1 MTDILSLA
9 KHYGAA
15 KRRVHDGWSG
25 AYVALV
31 QMLGL
36 WRERHRRRQELAMLS
51 DRDLRDTG
59 VTRDLV
65 AHEASKWPWQAWHPQ
80 LQAFEEE
87 ARRRPL
93 HSAALRIH

>member
-1 MTDILSLA
+1 VTDILPLA
-9 KHYGAA
+9 RHYVAA

-25 AYVALV
+25 AYVAIV

-65 AHEASKWPWQAWHPQ
+65 AHEAGKWPWQAWHPQ
-80 LQAFEEE
+80 LRAFDEA
-87 ARRRPL
+87 ARRRTL
-93 HSAALRIH
+93 GQR

>member
-1 MTDILSLA
+1 MTDILSRR
-9 KHYGAA
+9 YVTA

-25 AYVALV
+25 VYVAIV

-65 AHEASKWPWQAWHPQ
+65 THEAGKWPWQAWHPQ
-80 LQAFEEE
+80 LRAFEEA
-87 ARRRPL
+87 ARRRTL
-93 HSAALRIH
+93 DQR

>member
-9 KHYGAA
+9 RHYVAA

-25 AYVALV
+25 AYVAIV
-31 QMLGL
+31 KMLGL
-36 WRERHRRRQELAMLS
+36 WRERHRQRQELAMLS

-65 AHEASKWPWQAWHPQ
+65 AHEAGKWPWQAWHPQ
-80 LQAFEEE
+80 LRAFEEA
-87 ARRRPL
+87 ARHRTLGQR
-93 HSAALRIH
+93 

>member
-1 MTDILSLA
+1 MTDILPLA
-9 KHYGAA
+9 RHYVAA

-25 AYVALV
+25 AYVAIV

-65 AHEASKWPWQAWHPQ
+65 AHEAAKWPWQAWHPQ
-80 LQAFEEE
+80 LRAFDEA
-87 ARRRPL
+87 ARRRTL
-93 HSAALRIH
+93 GQR